1 MLLTHGPHLLVVE
14 TGMSQLPVWDPLNH
28 KEKIVLRYGDALPGW
43 LGFFIAHHVSQK
55 EQKVAIN
62 EIYILASLY
71 KRQKDLVDK
80 TVTKACTC

>member
-1 MLLTHGPHLLVVE
+1 MIPTCWKLRQV
-14 TGMSQLPVWDPLNH
+14 SQLPLWDTLNH

-62 EIYILASLY
+62 EIYILAGLY
-71 KRQKDLVDK
+71 IRHKDLYII
-80 TVTKACTC
+80 